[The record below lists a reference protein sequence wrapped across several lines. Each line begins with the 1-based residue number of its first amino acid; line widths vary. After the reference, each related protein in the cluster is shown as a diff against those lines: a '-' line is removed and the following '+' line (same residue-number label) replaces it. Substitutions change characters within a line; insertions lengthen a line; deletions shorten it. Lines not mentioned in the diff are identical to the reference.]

1 MRKLLLFF
9 LITVTSF
16 SQNKSLTI
24 EQIDSICLK
33 SKKNI
38 EEKFEIERDIAVSRT
53 KSIKVRTEAL
63 LKIYKI
69 SNLDTINEETI
80 APVDS
85 NYPIRKPQLI
95 KATYEYE
102 TISYKKSVEYVFVE
116 LYYENDKIKSIRV
129 KNRYND
135 NSYTVFTNYSSLK
148 KDNDITYFSFCQSF
162 NNWVDRISLKIN
174 NIFYERKWQ

>member
-9 LITVTSF
+9 LITATSF

-53 KSIKVRTEAL
+53 KSIKVKTEAL

-69 SNLDTINEETI
+69 SNLDTINKETI
-80 APVDS
+80 APVDT

-129 KNRYND
+129 RNRYND

-148 KDNDITYFSFCQSF
+148 KDDDITYFSFCQSF